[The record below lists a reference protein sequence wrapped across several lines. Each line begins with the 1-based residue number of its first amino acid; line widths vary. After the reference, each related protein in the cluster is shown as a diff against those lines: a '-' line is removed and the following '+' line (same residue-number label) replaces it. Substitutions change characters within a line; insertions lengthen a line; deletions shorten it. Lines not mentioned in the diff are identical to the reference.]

1 MAANPDVAAA
11 MESVDDAPAARPGTA
26 AVKKKPAGPTLRNPP
41 PAAKTAV
48 AASKTTTEAPA
59 RTSTAAKQPKASP
72 AKVTTGPRVGA
83 GTKSM
88 PKPF

>member
-11 MESVDDAPAARPGTA
+11 MESDNDAPAARPGTA

-41 PAAKTAV
+41 PAKTAV
-48 AASKTTTEAPA
+48 TASKTTTEAPA